1 MATRTSPAKRTDRPK
16 QKPKAV
22 PVEDDT
28 ETLEPLRIVTKPA
41 TDADTV
47 PLFYIDD
54 TEYRV
59 PKRVPRGITLEF
71 IRLERTLGEDAA
83 VQRLLERL
91 LGPVAYEAFEQCAE
105 IGDDEMEQ
113 IAKLVVAH
121 AAGPV
126 EPGKGGS

>member
-16 QKPKAV
+16 PKAK
-22 PVEDDT
+22 PADT
-28 ETLEPLRIVTKPA
+28 DIPALEPLRITTRTA
-41 TDADTV
+41 TEADTV
-47 PLFYIDD
+47 PLFYIDG

-91 LGPVAYEAFEQCAE
+91 LGPSAYEALEQCDE
-105 IGDDEMEQ
+105 IGDEEMEQ